1 MNSRQKTF
9 VVLIPGFAGSE
20 ADTSC
25 LPMQQSFVKSLSKLY
40 PEIDIMVLSFQYP
53 FFEGSYKWFDA
64 TIISFNG
71 RNRGGLSKIFLRR
84 RVSRSL
90 KRIHRTRQIVG
101 ILSFWLGECAYVGK
115 KFAERNDISH
125 YCWLMGQD
133 SKPNNK
139 YPQKISARS
148 NELIA
153 LSDFLQEEFERNY
166 NIKPFAV
173 IPPGVEEIKL
183 TQSPRDIDLLAAGS
197 LIPLK
202 QFEIF
207 IEAVAAIKE
216 QQKDIRAVLVGDGR
230 EKTKLKKL
238 IAAYGLQ
245 NNITVTGEIG
255 HEQVLAIMQRTKIL
269 LHPSSYEGFSGV
281 CLEALTNG
289 AHVVSF
295 CRAMNSDIRQWHIVK
310 SKDEMIE
317 TTVGILRNSAA
328 PYEKSIFPSMEITA
342 KTLMDHYLQR
352 L

>member
-9 VVLIPGFAGSE
+9 VILIPGFAGSE

-40 PEIDIMVLSFQYP
+40 PEIDIIVLSFQHP

-64 TIISFNG
+64 TVISFNG

-90 KRIHRTRQIVG
+90 KRIHQTRQIVG

-115 KFAERNDISH
+115 KFAERNNISH

-133 SKPNNK
+133 SKANNK

-148 NELIA
+148 NDLIA

-166 NIKPFAV
+166 KIKPFAV
-173 IPPGVEEIKL
+173 IAPGIEENKQ

-216 QQKDIRAVLVGDGR
+216 QQKDIRAVLVGDGP
-230 EKTKLKKL
+230 EKTKLEKL
-238 IAAYGLQ
+238 IAAHGLQ
-245 NNITVTGEIG
+245 NNITVTGEIR

-295 CRAMNSDIRQWHIVK
+295 CRAMNSNIPQWHIVK

-317 TTVGILRNSAA
+317 TTMSILKNSTA
-328 PYEKSIFPSMEITA
+328 PYEKIIFRSMEMTA